1 MVWLGDYY
9 HKYCMSPPSLQQ
21 WRIKLIT
28 GGNDNRKEYLD
39 FSFIF
44 AGEVVKIV
52 AFQEQF

>member
-1 MVWLGDYY
+1 
-9 HKYCMSPPSLQQ
+9 MSPPSLQQ
-21 WRIKLIT
+21 WRIKLVT
-28 GGNDNRKEYLD
+28 GGNDNHKEYFD